1 VSSAAAGVVPGRR
14 NAITDVAGIR
24 VGHYQRRG
32 GGWLTGTTVVLPPPA
47 TVASVDVRGGGP
59 GTRET
64 DLLDPSNLVQHVH
77 AVCLSGGSAFGLA
90 AADGAMAWLAQRHV
104 GFVVGEQP
112 HHVVPIV
119 PAAVLFDL
127 QRGGRFECRPDA
139 SFGARAAAAARAGAV
154 RQGCVGAGT
163 GAVAGG
169 MKGGIGTASAVLP
182 DGICVAALVAL
193 NAAGRVH
200 DPATG
205 LLSGASSGLGR
216 EFANL
221 RRPSRTEVTAAETI
235 LQPPVPLNTTIG
247 VVATDAAL
255 AKSECRRLAMSAHD
269 GLARAVRPAHGLTD
283 GDTFFALATGA
294 RELVPVTTGVTG
306 EVPYRHPES
315 RPARLNEILAAV
327 ADVVT
332 RAIVHAVLAA
342 TSVGSYLSYQDVF
355 PSAVGAA
362 GARR

>member
-1 VSSAAAGVVPGRR
+1 VTVASPAGSVPGPH
-14 NAITDVAGIR
+14 NALTDVAGLR
-24 VGHYQRRG
+24 VGHHQRRG
-32 GGWLTGTTVVLPPPA
+32 RGWLTGTTVVVTPPS

-90 AADGAMAWLAQRHV
+90 AADGAMEWLAERHI

-119 PAAVLFDL
+119 PTAVLFDL
-127 QRGGRFECRPDA
+127 ERGGRFENRPNA
-139 SFGARAAAAARAGAV
+139 EFGRLAAAAARSGRV
-154 RQGCVGAGT
+154 GQGSVGAGT

-169 MKGGIGTASAVLP
+169 LKGGMGTASTVLAN
-182 DGICVAALVAL
+182 GLTVAALVAL

-205 LLSGASSGLGR
+205 VLLAAAFGLDG
-216 EFANL
+216 EFGHL
-221 RRPSRTEVTAAETI
+221 QEPRRAEVAAAAE
-235 LQPPVPLNTTIG
+235 LLVPPRPLNTTIG

-255 AKSECRRLAMSAHD
+255 SKSECRRIAMAAHD
-269 GLARAVRPAHGLTD
+269 GLARGVRPAHGLTD
-283 GDTFFALATGA
+283 GDTFFALATGDRDLA
-294 RELVPVTTGVTG
+294 PDPAAVG
-306 EVPYRHPES
+306 EVPFRHPDS
-315 RPARLNEILAAV
+315 RPARLNEVLAAA

-332 RAIVHAVLAA
+332 RAIAHAALAA
-342 TSVGSYLSYQDVF
+342 TSAGGYRSYADAF
-355 PSAVGAA
+355 PSAVGRAMP
-362 GARR
+362 RR